1 MKFCFASTA
10 GQFSGKV
17 IYKCKFVGVALV
29 SRDSLVPRLT
39 GTKRVTRDTAL
50 VHVFLDMATRTQVW
64 ISAEVLLIHTWER
77 VRVAISINTRTH
89 AVSRVT
95 GLVPRRTRKSG
106 NETMFTNIIRPPGSL
121 PQAVPLVKQNIK
133 LVWPYSR
140 LLLHPMNDDSGFS
153 AV

>member
-1 MKFCFASTA
+1 MFCFASTA

-39 GTKRVTRDTAL
+39 GTNRVRRDTAL
-50 VHVFLDMATRTQVW
+50 VHVFLNMATRTRTQVW
-64 ISAEVLLIHTWER
+64 ISAEVLLIHTWKR
-77 VRVAISINTRTH
+77 VRVAISINTCAY

-95 GLVPRRTRKSG
+95 SLVPRRTRKSG
-106 NETMFTNIIRPPGSL
+106 NEIMFTNIIRPPGSL

-133 LVWPYSR
+133 LVWPYGMKGR
-140 LLLHPMNDDSGFS
+140 
-153 AV
+153 